1 MYDKKKPA
9 KAKKAKA
16 KGPANLKKAMAKK
29 YGKKSKG
36 Y

>member
-1 MYDKKKPA
+1 MYDKKKKPV
-9 KAKKAKA
+9 KSVPKP
-16 KGPANLKKAMAKK
+16 KGPARLKKAMAKK